1 MASLKGDD
9 LVVFYYLSASEIWL
23 NKRGGLSE
31 GRRFSSIF
39 TDLVVFYYLSVFE
52 IINDNWKGL
61 FL

>member
-9 LVVFYYLSASEIWL
+9 LVVFNYLSASETWL
-23 NKRGGLSE
+23 NKRGGLSQ